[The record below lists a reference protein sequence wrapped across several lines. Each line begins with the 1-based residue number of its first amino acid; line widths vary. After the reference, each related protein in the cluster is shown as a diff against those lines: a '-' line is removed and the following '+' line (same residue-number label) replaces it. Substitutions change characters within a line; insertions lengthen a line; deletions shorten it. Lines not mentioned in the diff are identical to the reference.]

1 MIDLNISPNCEQTQ
15 HNKHHH
21 TLHRTTRY
29 TDRDSNGP
37 NPTNINNKDQLA
49 VLLLLLP
56 TTTVQLLVLYTS
68 SVLLLLL
75 RGTIVNRTK

>member
-49 VLLLLLP
+49 VLLLLQYTP
-56 TTTVQLLVLYTS
+56 TTTVTGTIYI
-68 SVLLLLL
+68 LLLYYYYY
-75 RGTIVNRTK
+75 GGP